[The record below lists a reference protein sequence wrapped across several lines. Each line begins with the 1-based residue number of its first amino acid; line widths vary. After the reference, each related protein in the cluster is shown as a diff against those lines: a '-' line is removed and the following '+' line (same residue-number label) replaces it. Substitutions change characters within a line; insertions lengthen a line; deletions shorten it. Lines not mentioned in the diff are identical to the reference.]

1 MKHLLILLFLSII
14 NISCAQENKQQLI
27 LGEKYAKEVLEET
40 LKNNRVHNV
49 IDNKTPIIKND
60 STAITV
66 AESILFEIYGEN
78 NIINQRPY
86 KIHKIENYYVISGTL
101 PKNYVGGTFLIIIN
115 SLNSEIIRITHGK

>member
-14 NISCAQENKQQLI
+14 NISCAQEKNQKLI

-60 STAITV
+60 STAIKV

-78 NIINQRPY
+78 NIIKQKPY
-86 KIHKIENYYVISGTL
+86 RIYKIENYYVISGTL

>member
-14 NISCAQENKQQLI
+14 NISCAQEKNQRLI

-40 LKNNRVHNV
+40 LKNNKVHNV

-60 STAITV
+60 STAIKV

-78 NIINQRPY
+78 NIIKQKPYEIY
-86 KIHKIENYYVISGTL
+86 KIESYYVISGTL

-115 SLNSEIIRITHGK
+115 SFNSEIIRITHGK

>member
-1 MKHLLILLFLSII
+1 MYALNI
-14 NISCAQENKQQLI
+14 NLK
-27 LGEKYAKEVLEET
+27 GEKYAKEVLEET

-60 STAITV
+60 STAIKV
-66 AESILFEIYGEN
+66 AESILFEIYGEK
-78 NIINQRPY
+78 NIIKQKPYEIY
-86 KIHKIENYYVISGTL
+86 KIKNYYVISGTL